1 MELTRNNPAPSEA
14 GASFKTCSTNRRE
27 RPEKLE
33 KSSLPKEMTRREN
46 VSIEKTD
53 FN

>member
-14 GASFKTCSTNRRE
+14 GSSFYTYQNNRRE
-27 RPEKLE
+27 RPEKIE
-33 KSSLPKEMTRREN
+33 NSSLPKEMTRSEN
-46 VSIEKTD
+46 VSIEKAD